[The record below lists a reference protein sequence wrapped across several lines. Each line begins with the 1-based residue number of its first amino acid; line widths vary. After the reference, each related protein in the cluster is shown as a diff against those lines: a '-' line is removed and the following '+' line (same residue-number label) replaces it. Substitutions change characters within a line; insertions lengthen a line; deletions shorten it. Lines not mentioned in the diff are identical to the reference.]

1 MVRRLAL
8 LALLCVLC
16 ALSALAAQPLF
27 PAPLHI
33 TRQIHDP
40 ISDKTSVLDE
50 YGVGNRL
57 ISIAGTRT
65 SIADYEKGELIE
77 IDRDSA
83 TYSVTR
89 FDAVAKAAAMGGGEE
104 AHGESKTTSTAPS
117 LRSAG
122 MKATR
127 FGGHAEFFEAD
138 VDSDAVKERVEI
150 AVDRATLVS
159 KEALEVLLGSAY
171 PGVRRAEHEA
181 VFSAARSPRARG
193 LITQSSDGSDAA
205 FALPVEQVIHYEVD
219 GQKLEFRNSVVRIGS
234 ETPPAEMVSIPA
246 GARLVDSRYTAI
258 TKELELLQNPKP

>member
-89 FDAVAKAAAMGGGEE
+89 FDAVAKAAAMGEGKE
-104 AHGESKTTSTAPS
+104 AHAQSKTTSTAPS

-127 FGGHAEFFEAD
+127 FGRNAEFFEAD

-181 VFSAARSPRARG
+181 VFSAARSPRERG